1 MFCGERLD
9 LGGIVRRNVYG
20 ANTEGIYTMTP
31 RRMPPEKGRFKKG
44 QSGNPAGRPRVSERD
59 ILEIM
64 SVLLTLLIKAK
75 NKDRAAQGKLLEIRE
90 LLRGLLNEK

>member
-1 MFCGERLD
+1 
-9 LGGIVRRNVYG
+9 
-20 ANTEGIYTMTP
+20 MTP
-31 RRMPPEKGRFKKG
+31 RRMPPQETRFKKG

-90 LLRGLLNEK
+90 SLKGVVK